1 MKILHILNDG
11 TSKLSERVINVQSE
25 EHEIKIIDLHKKEAA
40 YEDIV
45 DDIFSNERV
54 VSW

>member
-11 TSKLSERVINVQSE
+11 ASKLSEQVINIHSE
-25 EHEIKIIDLHKKEAA
+25 EHEIKVIDLQKKETA
-40 YEDIV
+40 YEDII
-45 DDIFSNERV
+45 DEIFSNERV